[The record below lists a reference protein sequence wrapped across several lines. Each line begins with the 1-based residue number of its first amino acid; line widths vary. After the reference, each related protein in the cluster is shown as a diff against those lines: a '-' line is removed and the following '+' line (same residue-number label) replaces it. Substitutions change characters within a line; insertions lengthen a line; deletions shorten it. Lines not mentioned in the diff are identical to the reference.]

1 MLFSP
6 PLLIIKMDRNSIIGL
21 GLIFV
26 ILITFA
32 YVNQPSQAEQDAA
45 KQRQDSIGLVRAQTD
60 SASLVLA
67 QTAQKEELVAP
78 TSIDSTAKINAF
90 GNFAAFTEG
99 KEAFTTLENEELKV
113 EVTNKGGRIFKVE
126 LKKYKRADGSPL
138 ILIDGVDNDFSYGF
152 ATRDAKA
159 IATKDLYFTPQLAAD
174 GKSLSMFVK
183 LADNQ
188 YIEHKIA
195 LNANNNLVDFKINL
209 VGMDAIIAPNN
220 NFLDLIWTQNV
231 LQQEKT
237 HDAEAKTSTIYYRYP
252 NEEPEYLAETKDLKE
267 EVKTPVQWISFKQ
280 QYFNA
285 SLISTQ
291 NFDNATLESKSDENK
306 KFVKFLS
313 ANIGLS
319 YAHNNN
325 ESYGMQFYFGPNHYK
340 TLKALDV
347 SLETVVP
354 MGWGIF
360 GWVNKLLTVNVF
372 YFLGQY
378 LGNFG
383 IVILLLTVIVK
394 TILFPLVYRS
404 YLSSAKMR
412 VLKPEIDE
420 IKEKYGNDLTKVQ
433 QENMK
438 IYRKAGVNPMGGC
451 LPMLL
456 QMPIL
461 IAMFQFFPSAFEL
474 RQKAFLWS
482 SDLSS
487 YDSILNLGFNI
498 PFYGDHVSLFT
509 LLMTVST
516 LVYTMYNNQMT
527 GVTGQM
533 KIISYLMPV
542 MFLGFFNNYASGLT
556 YYYFLSNL
564 FTIGQQLLIRTFVDD
579 SALHKQIQEN
589 KKKPVTKS
597 KFQAK
602 LEEMAKKR
610 GFDPDKMGK

>member
-1 MLFSP
+1 
-6 PLLIIKMDRNSIIGL
+6 MDRNSIIGL
-21 GLIFV
+21 GLIFL

-32 YVNQPSQAEQDAA
+32 YVNQPSQEEIDAA
-45 KQRQDSIGLVRAQTD
+45 KRRQDSIALVRAEND
-60 SASLVLA
+60 SIALA
-67 QTAQKEELVAP
+67 IAGSAKKDTLL
-78 TSIDSTAKINAF
+78 TAKPQLDSNSLQNAYGEF
-90 GNFAAFTEG
+90 ASFTNGNE
-99 KEAFTTLENEELKV
+99 KVTTLENDDIKV
-113 EVTNKGGRIFKVE
+113 DVSNKGGRIYKVE

-138 ILIDGVDNDFSYGF
+138 VLVDGDGNDFSYGF
-152 ATRDAKA
+152 ATRDNKA
-159 IATKDLYFTPQLAAD
+159 ISTKDLFFVPTLNKNSVSMKVELAP
-174 GKSLSMFVK
+174 GK
-183 LADNQ
+183 
-188 YIEHKIA
+188 YIEHLVA
-195 LNANNNLVDFKINL
+195 LNENNNLVDFKINL
-209 VGMDAIIAPNN
+209 VGMETVIAPTN
-220 NFLDLIWTQNV
+220 NFLDLNWRQNL

-237 HDAEAKTSTIYYRYP
+237 HDAEEKTSTIYYQYP
-252 NEEPEYLAETKDLKE
+252 NEDPEYINETKELKE
-267 EVKTPVQWISFKQ
+267 DIKTPIQWISFKQ
-280 QYFNA
+280 QYFNT
-285 SLISTQ
+285 SLVNAQ
-291 NFDNATLESKSDENK
+291 NFDNAVLETKNDPNK

-313 ANIGLS
+313 ANIGLNYTHQS
-319 YAHNNN
+319 N
-325 ESYGMQFYFGPNHYK
+325 ESYTMQFYFGPNHYK
-340 TLKALDV
+340 TLSAIGIG
-347 SLETVVP
+347 LEKVVP

-378 LGNFG
+378 LSNFG
-383 IVILLLTVIVK
+383 IIILLLTVIVK

-412 VLKPEIDE
+412 VLKPEMDE
-420 IKEKYGNDLTKVQ
+420 IKVKYGNDLGKMQ

-438 IYRKAGVNPMGGC
+438 LYRKAGVNPMGGC
-451 LPMLL
+451 LPVLL

-482 SDLSS
+482 PDLSS
-487 YDSILNLGFNI
+487 YDSILDLGFSI

-533 KIISYLMPV
+533 KVISYLMPV

-564 FTIGQQLLIRTFVDD
+564 FTIGQQLLIRQFVDD
-579 SALHKQIQEN
+579 KALHTQIQEN

-597 KFQAK
+597 RLQQK
-602 LEEMAKKR
+602 LEDMAKKR
-610 GFDPDKMGK
+610 GIDMDNLGGKK